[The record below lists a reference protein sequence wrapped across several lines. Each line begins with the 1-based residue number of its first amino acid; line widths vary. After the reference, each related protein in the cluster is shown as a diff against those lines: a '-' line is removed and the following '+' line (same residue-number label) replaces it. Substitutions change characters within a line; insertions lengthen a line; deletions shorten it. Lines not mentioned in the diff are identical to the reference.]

1 MRWGGDE
8 LERDGK
14 ERRLREDGERWKGE
28 EMEKRWREIMLNCSI
43 IWVMMFDQGRRRCFK

>member
-43 IWVMMFDQGRRRCFK
+43 IWVMMFDQGRWRCFK